1 MFTKTNEISFETA
14 LINAIF
20 YAGVDRSSYEMV
32 KPKIWKANRIMV
44 TVLSSI
50 ASLLIAAMVIS
61 SFYSDSIKQNRIVY
75 ELGLVMSL
83 IVLLLSTTIAKKYHW
98 LATFLVYTSYSI
110 YYIYGIL
117 IGAITDPTGKTVTF
131 MVMLVFMPTLF
142 IDRPIHV
149 FVVTF
154 VYDAIFVAL
163 CMVFKEGNVL
173 SVDTMDAVIFGI
185 LGIASGTV
193 VNKMKVRGYVSE
205 ETLKE
210 ISRTDQLTQMN
221 NQNSFKLDLYSIPRT
236 CKRSLACIYIDANG
250 LHKLN
255 NEKGHDEGDKMLQY
269 VAEQIQ
275 DCFGEKL
282 TYRTGGDEFVA
293 FVADPNREKLVGD
306 IKRFVQSIE
315 NADYSVALGYEIGE
329 INYRFSIDGLVKAA
343 DLRMQEDKE
352 IYHEKYGR

>member
-1 MFTKTNEISFETA
+1 MFTEVNTNTVGTTIVNT
-14 LINAIF
+14 LF
-20 YAGVDRSSYEMV
+20 YAGVDRASYEMV
-32 KPKIWKANRIMV
+32 RPKIWKANRTMV

-50 ASLLIAAMVIS
+50 ASILIFAMVIS
-61 SFYSDSIKQNRIVY
+61 SFYSKGIMQNRIVY

-83 IVLLLSTTIAKKYHW
+83 IVMILSLTIAKKWHW
-98 LATFLVYTSYSI
+98 LATFLVYASYSI

-149 FVVTF
+149 FIVTT
-154 VYDAIFVAL
+154 VYNAVFIVL
-163 CMVFKEGNVL
+163 CLMNKTGDVL

-193 VNKMKVRGYVSE
+193 VNHMKVRGYVSE
-205 ETLKE
+205 AMTKE
-210 ISRTDQLTQMN
+210 ISRTDQLTKMN
-221 NQNSFKLDLYSIPRT
+221 NQNSFIFDKHRIPGK
-236 CKRSLACIYIDANG
+236 CDHSLACVYVDANG
-250 LHKLN
+250 LHKMN
-255 NEKGHDEGDKMLQY
+255 NEHGHDEGDRMLQH

-275 DCFGEKL
+275 SCFGNRH

-293 FVADPNREKLVGD
+293 FIIDPNREELIGNIRKLVQLVED
-306 IKRFVQSIE
+306 AK
-315 NADYSVALGYEIGE
+315 YSVAIGYEISE
-329 INYRFSIDGLVKAA
+329 INYHFSIDNLIKAA
-343 DLRMQEDKE
+343 ELRMQEDKE